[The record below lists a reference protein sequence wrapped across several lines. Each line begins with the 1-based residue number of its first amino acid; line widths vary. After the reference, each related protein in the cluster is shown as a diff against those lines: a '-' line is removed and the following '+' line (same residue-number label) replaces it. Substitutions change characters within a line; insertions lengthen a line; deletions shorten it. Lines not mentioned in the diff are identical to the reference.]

1 MPYEAITYAV
11 DDGIA
16 TVTLNRPK
24 QRNAFN
30 IAMREELCDVV
41 LRMRDDGSLKAAIV
55 TGAGGAFCAGGDLKA
70 LTSGPKNAQEA
81 RKRIQD
87 IHVWLPELVNLELPV
102 IAAVDGPAF
111 GAGFNLALAAD
122 FVLASTRARFC
133 AVFGRI
139 GLVPDAGGF
148 FLLPRIVGL
157 QAAKDLVLTARS
169 IDADEAKQ
177 MGIVYRIHEPDVLQD
192 QARAFAA
199 RFRLGSR
206 EAMGMSKNILNNAFH
221 MDQKSLGELESYAQG
236 MALHSDYHKEAVQRF
251 LAKEPLAYDWDAL
264 EREVGG
270 DD

>member
-1 MPYEAITYAV
+1 MNYEAITYEV
-11 DDGIA
+11 RDKIA
-16 TVTLNRPK
+16 IVTLNRPK

-30 IAMREELCDVV
+30 IAMREEICDAVM
-41 LRMRDDGSLKAAIV
+41 RMRDDDSLKAAIL

-70 LTSGPKNAQEA
+70 LTEGRTDVQTA
-81 RKRIQD
+81 RRRVQN

-122 FVLASTRARFC
+122 FVLATPRARFC

-157 QAAKDLVLTARS
+157 QAAKDIVFTARTL
-169 IDADEAKQ
+169 DAAEAKEL
-177 MGIVYRIHEPDVLQD
+177 GIVYRIYEPENLLD
-192 QARAFAA
+192 QALTFAGH
-199 RFRLGSR
+199 FRHSSR
-206 EAMGMSKNILNNAFH
+206 DAIGMSKNILNNAFH
-221 MDQKSLGELESYAQG
+221 MDQKSLGEMESYAQG
-236 MALHSDYHKEAVQRF
+236 MALHSDYHKDAVARF

>member
-1 MPYEAITYAV
+1 MSYEAIRYEVA
-11 DDGIA
+11 DEIA

-41 LRMRDDGSLKAAIV
+41 HRMRDDGSLKAAIV

-70 LTSGPKNAQEA
+70 LTAGPKTVQDA
-81 RKRIQD
+81 RKRIQN

-157 QAAKDLVLTARS
+157 QAAKDLVMTARS
-169 IDADEAKQ
+169 IGAEEAKA
-177 MGIVYRIHEPDVLQD
+177 MGIVYRIHDSDVLMD
-192 QARAFAA
+192 RARAFAE

-206 EAMGMSKNILNNAFH
+206 QAMGMSKNILNNAFH

-236 MALHSDYHKEAVQRF
+236 MALHSDYHKAAVQRF
-251 LAKEPLAYDWDAL
+251 LEKQPLEYDWDAL